1 MIVFIRWNFTF
12 SFVLVARFNDGCK
25 AVTLAAELAVTA
37 ASHKQKVQKETMVI
51 LRKKASNF

>member
-12 SFVLVARFNDGCK
+12 SFVLVARFNGCK
-25 AVTLAAELAVTA
+25 AVTLAAELAVTT